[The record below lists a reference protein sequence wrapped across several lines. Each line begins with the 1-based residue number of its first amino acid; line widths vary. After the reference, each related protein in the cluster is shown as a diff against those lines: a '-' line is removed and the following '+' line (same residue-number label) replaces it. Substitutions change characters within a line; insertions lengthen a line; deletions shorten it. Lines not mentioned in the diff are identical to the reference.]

1 MQERHEEL
9 TRRGFMGR
17 VAAVSAATA
26 GLAGIAHAEQYIP
39 GDVDDYDFLIARVGN
54 NNPDWEY
61 FPGGDKNLLE
71 QLSHVLRI
79 KVKIQPNTRDE
90 NPERGKPEHFN
101 AMVDLTSIDDL
112 RKFPFLF
119 MTGMGVYRLGQTQT
133 ENLRDYVCSGGF
145 VLMDECAHP
154 GRADDFYQ
162 SAYLSLVSAFGQE
175 AIRPIPEDHE
185 IYRNVYDISQPNYR
199 RWVRTGVPS
208 PGNVGVFIEDRLA
221 VVLCDADIHC
231 GWTDPRN
238 SWIKR
243 AHHEESIR
251 TGINIVAYALSH

>member
-1 MQERHEEL
+1 MNDVRDEMN
-9 TRRGFMGR
+9 RRSFMR
-17 VAAVSAATA
+17 KAAAATA
-26 GLAGIAHAEQYIP
+26 ATVGLAGIAHARPYIP
-39 GDVDDYDFLIARVGN
+39 SDADNYDFLIARVGN

-79 KVKIQPNTRDE
+79 KVKIQSNTRDE
-90 NPERGKPEHFN
+90 DPERGNPEHFN
-101 AMVDLTSIDDL
+101 AMVDLTSIDEL

-119 MTGMGVYRLGQTQT
+119 MTGMGVFRMGDKQL
-133 ENLRDYVCSGGF
+133 ENLRDYVCGGGF
-145 VLMDECAHP
+145 MLMDECAHP

-162 SAYLSLVSAFGQE
+162 SAYLTLVSAFGRE

-185 IYRNVYDISQPNYR
+185 IYSNVYDVSQPNFH
-199 RWVRTGVPS
+199 RWARTGVPS
-208 PGNVGVFIEDRLA
+208 PGNVGVFLDDRLA

-243 AHHEESIR
+243 AHHEESIK